1 VSAAGSHSRAL
12 AWDGC
17 CNVRDLGGL
26 PTEDGSE
33 TRAGV
38 VVRADDVSLLSPGG
52 WESLTAYGISRI
64 VDLRHEDP
72 PYETPVELV
81 RVPLMDADA
90 VHEVDELLLGE
101 DDPVTW
107 RTGQYLFFLERFPGN
122 FARAAEAVAAPT
134 NGTVLVHCAGGVDRT
149 GLVCAFLL
157 RVAGVGIEAIAE
169 DYALSEANWAPT
181 IDDWV
186 AEAADDAE
194 RRKRRL
200 LSVMSAETMR
210 NVVDELERR
219 HGTIR
224 AFLIEAGADGA
235 VLDAFAER
243 LRG

>member
-1 VSAAGSHSRAL
+1 VSAAGSRSRAL

-33 TRAGV
+33 TRPGV
-38 VVRADDVSLLSPGG
+38 VVRADDVSLLSPDG
-52 WESLTAYGISRI
+52 WESVSAYGISRI

-72 PYETPVELV
+72 PYDAPVEFV
-81 RVPLMDADA
+81 RVPVMDADA

-107 RTGQYLFFLERFPGN
+107 RTRQYLFFLERFPGN
-122 FARAAEAVAAPT
+122 FACAVGAIAAPAD
-134 NGTVLVHCAGGVDRT
+134 GPVLVHCAGGVDRT

-157 RVAGVGIEAIAE
+157 RMAGVGVDTIAE

-186 AEAADDAE
+186 AEAPDDAE
-194 RRKRRL
+194 RRKRCL
-200 LSVMSAETMR
+200 LSVMSAETMH
-210 NVVDELERR
+210 NVLDELERR

-224 AFLIEAGADGA
+224 AFLVESGADGA

>member
-1 VSAAGSHSRAL
+1 
-12 AWDGC
+12 
-17 CNVRDLGGL
+17 
-26 PTEDGSE
+26 
-33 TRAGV
+33 
-38 VVRADDVSLLSPGG
+38 
-52 WESLTAYGISRI
+52 
-64 VDLRHEDP
+64 
-72 PYETPVELV
+72 
-81 RVPLMDADA
+81 VPLMDAHA

-224 AFLIEAGADGA
+224 AFLVEAGADGA

>member
-1 VSAAGSHSRAL
+1 VSAAGSRSRAL

-26 PTEDGSE
+26 PTENGSE
-33 TRAGV
+33 TRPGV

-52 WESLTAYGISRI
+52 WESATAYGISRI

-72 PYETPVELV
+72 PYDAPVELV

-90 VHEVDELLLGE
+90 VLEVDELLLGE
-101 DDPVTW
+101 EDPVTW
-107 RTGQYLFFLERFPGN
+107 RTRQYLFFLERFPGN
-122 FARAAEAVAAPT
+122 FARAADAVAAPAD
-134 NGTVLVHCAGGVDRT
+134 GTVLVHCAGGVDRT
-149 GLVCAFLL
+149 GLVCASLL
-157 RVAGVGIEAIAE
+157 RVAGVGVDTIAE

-186 AEAADDAE
+186 AEAPDEAE

-210 NVVDELERR
+210 NVLAELERR
-219 HGTIR
+219 SGSVR
-224 AFLIEAGADGA
+224 AFLVEAGADGA
-235 VLDAFAER
+235 VLDAFTER